1 MQQFSS
7 TLFNLGCYIALV
19 ALGAFLGSRAFLR
32 TRPMPWLGRLQTA
45 ALLLLIVTAL
55 LCLVPTAVA
64 GNLPWRTAVDRTAP
78 FADVLVSITGV
89 PAVRVLFLATA
100 FVGAVGVMNSTLYS
114 SSRMLYGLARS
125 KLVPG
130 GFGRLHPRYGTP
142 TRCVWFAAAFV
153 LPAPFTGKLFFRP
166 LIHVASLATIG
177 LNAFVITITSMI
189 GSMLAVHALRRWVLK
204 LDKQARTPAQAEEN
218 AAHGGQSAKV
228 DHTLTI
234 LIVITVAV
242 GMLAGYFVLPP
253 AVTAHCGQVINLG
266 L

>member
-45 ALLLLIVTAL
+45 ALLLLIVTL
-55 LCLVPTAVA
+55 
-64 GNLPWRTAVDRTAP
+64 
-78 FADVLVSITGV
+78 
-89 PAVRVLFLATA
+89 
-100 FVGAVGVMNSTLYS
+100 GAELG
-114 SSRMLYGLARS
+114 
-125 KLVPG
+125 
-130 GFGRLHPRYGTP
+130 
-142 TRCVWFAAAFV
+142 
-153 LPAPFTGKLFFRP
+153 
-166 LIHVASLATIG
+166 VASLATIG